1 MLPVCA
7 CTVDLVCSGSFFE
20 PRWMALKINSEVGG
34 GSSVVEHVL
43 SMHKALPVSSS
54 WLPSEKGSSLARLY
68 RHRLCE
74 NRSMNL
80 VDSVG
85 QYLSSVLGGSC
96 AILQS

>member
-1 MLPVCA
+1 MLWIIFRTEMDGVE
-7 CTVDLVCSGSFFE
+7 DKQRG
-20 PRWMALKINSEVGG
+20 GG

-43 SMHKALPVSSS
+43 SMHKALSVSSS

-80 VDSVG
+80 VDGVG
-85 QYLSSVLGGSC
+85 
-96 AILQS
+96 